1 MSGRDPAAISQ
12 GQGTRS
18 GVAPRERAG
27 GERKMV
33 PPGEPRSYYGQPIVA
48 EPVWTPEIGWYFFV
62 GGLTGASA
70 PLALTA
76 SLRGNHVLARRAS
89 VTTVAGAGISAA
101 LLIKDLGRPARFLN
115 MLRVFKVTSPMSVGS
130 WVLSAFGA
138 TATLGAARELF
149 GVLPRTGRA
158 GQVAAA
164 ALGPVVSTYTATLIA
179 TTAVPVWA
187 EARRELPFVFA
198 ASSLATAGALACVLT
213 PAAHAGAA
221 RRMAVVGA
229 GAELVAVQAMDRRL
243 GWLGEPLHEGR
254 SGTMARA
261 AKGLGAAGGVA
272 VAAGGRRRS
281 GPVVRAG
288 AGAIL
293 AGGLLER
300 FAIFRAGTA
309 SARDPKYTVRPQR
322 ERVAARER

>member
-1 MSGRDPAAISQ
+1 MSGRDPAAVSQ
-12 GQGTRS
+12 GQATRS
-18 GVAPRERAG
+18 GVAPRERPG
-27 GERKMV
+27 GERRMV
-33 PPGEPRSYYGQPIVA
+33 PPGQPRSYYGQPVIA
-48 EPVWTPEIGWYFFV
+48 EPVWSPEVGWYFWV

-89 VTTVAGAGISAA
+89 ATCVAGAGVSAV

-130 WVLSAFGA
+130 WILSAFGA
-138 TATLGAARELF
+138 TATLGAAHELL
-149 GVLPRTGRA
+149 GLLPRSGRA

-164 ALGPVVSTYTATLIA
+164 ALGPGLSTYTATLIA
-179 TTAVPVWA
+179 TTAVPVWS

-198 ASSLATAGALACVLT
+198 ASSVATAGALACVLT
-213 PAAHAGAA
+213 PEDHAGAG
-221 RRMAVVGA
+221 RRMVVA
-229 GAELVAVQAMDRRL
+229 GALAELAAIQAMDRRL

-254 SGTMARA
+254 PGAMARA
-261 AKGLGAAGGVA
+261 AKGLTAAGGVA

-281 GPVVRAG
+281 GLGVRAG
-288 AGAIL
+288 AVAVL

-300 FAIFRAGTA
+300 FAIFRAGSA
-309 SARDPKYTVRPQR
+309 SAKDPKYTVAPQR
-322 ERVAARER
+322 ERADARG